1 MKHYLKTLFEPASV
15 AVFGASERE
24 GSVGTVVLRNLLAD
38 GFKGRIF
45 PVNPRHDE
53 VQGQRC
59 YRSLD
64 NVDETVDLAVVAAPA
79 RVVPEIIEQCGRTG
93 IRNAVI
99 LSAGFREVGSQGR
112 KLEAQVISSARRYG
126 LRFVGPNCLGIM
138 RPEIGFNATFNKGGA
153 HVGKLA
159 LVSQSGAL
167 CTAILDW
174 AWGQEIGF
182 SSVISMGI
190 SADIGFG
197 EVLDYLVYDHQTE
210 SILLYIEGIGN
221 SRAFMS
227 GLRAAARVKPVMVVK
242 VGRHE
247 SAARAVLSHT
257 GALVGADDVFDAA
270 MRRAGVV
277 RGRRI
282 NDLFNVAT
290 VLESGQRTHG
300 DRLTIV
306 TNGGGPAAIAS
317 DHATD
322 LGIPLARL
330 APETISQLDAELPPT
345 WSHGNPVDIIGDAG
359 ADRYEKAIRIC
370 QRDPNTDGV
379 MVILSPQAMTD
390 PLRVAQAVV
399 GLAKDSRKPLLT
411 CWMGGGQV
419 EPGRELMAHADVP
432 VFRTPE
438 SAVEGFS
445 YLASFYR
452 NQQLLLQTPGPIRRN
467 HQPDVEGARLIIEGV
482 LAEQR
487 TVLTELESSA
497 LLAAFGIPA
506 VRAGLARS
514 ATEALLLAQSIGFPV
529 AMKVYSLDI
538 SHKSDVGGVRLGIT
552 NSAGVQSA
560 YREII
565 DTVKQQKPEANIT
578 GVVVESMYNDANGR
592 ELLVGLNFD
601 PVFGPSVSFG
611 AGGTAVEVLR
621 DRAVA
626 LPPINRLLAEDMI
639 ARTRVAK
646 MLGPFRNMPAASL
659 EDIVQ
664 VLLRISEM
672 ACELPEI
679 RELDINPLIAN
690 ENGVVAVDAR
700 VVVAHYPAGRPPYAH
715 MAIPPYP
722 SHLVSKQQLPDGI
735 SLVIRPIRPEDAEI
749 ERDFVRYLSPQS
761 KYLRFMYNLSE
772 LSPEMLARFTQ
783 IDYDREMALIAVVD
797 KGGRETEIGVA
808 RYIINADGVSCEFAI
823 VVGDDWRRRGI
834 AGRLMGKLFECA
846 RDRGLELMEGFVLRD
861 NKEMIDFCKSLGFS
875 VERDPDDPQLVRVAR
890 ELNSRA
896 P

>member
-1 MKHYLKTLFEPASV
+1 MKHYLKTLFEPESIAL
-15 AVFGASERE
+15 FGASERE
-24 GSVGTVVLRNLLAD
+24 GSVGAVVLHNLLTEK
-38 GFKGRIF
+38 FKGTIF
-45 PVNPRHDE
+45 PINPRHDE

-59 YRSLD
+59 YQALGD
-64 NVDETVDLAVVAAPA
+64 VGHAVDLAVVAAPA
-79 RVVPEIIEQCGRTG
+79 NTVPDIIEQCGQAG

-99 LSAGFREVGSQGR
+99 LSAGFREVGKEGR
-112 KLEAQVISSARRYG
+112 KLEAQVLSSARHHG

-138 RPEIGFNATFNKGGA
+138 RPALGFNATFNKGGA
-153 HVGKLA
+153 HPGKLA

-174 AWGQEIGF
+174 AYDQEIGF

-197 EVLDYLVYDHQTE
+197 EVLDYLVYDQQTE
-210 SILLYIEGIGN
+210 SILLYIEGIE
-221 SRAFMS
+221 SARTFMS

-247 SAARAVLSHT
+247 SGARAVLSHT
-257 GALVGADDVFDAA
+257 GALVGADDVFEAA

-290 VLESGQRTHG
+290 VLESGQRARG

-322 LGIPLARL
+322 LGIPLAQL
-330 APETISQLDAELPPT
+330 APETIEQLDTVLPAT
-345 WSHGNPVDIIGDAG
+345 WSRGNPVDIIGDAS
-359 ADRYEKAIRIC
+359 AERYEKAIRIC

-379 MVILSPQAMTD
+379 IVILTPQAMTD
-390 PLRVAQAVV
+390 PLQVAQSVV

-419 EPGRELMAHADVP
+419 QSGRELLAHADVP
-432 VFRTPE
+432 GFRTPE

-445 YLASFYR
+445 YLANFYR
-452 NQQLLLQTPGPIRRN
+452 NQQLLLQTPGPMQRD
-467 HQPDVEGARLIIEGV
+467 HQPDVEGARLIIESV
-482 LAEQR
+482 LAERR
-487 TVLTELESSA
+487 TVLSELESMA
-497 LLAAFGIPA
+497 LLAAFRIPA

-514 ATEALLLAQSIGFPV
+514 ATEALLLAESIGFPV
-529 AMKVYSLDI
+529 AMKVYALDI

-552 NSAGVQSA
+552 NAAGVQSA

-565 DTVKQQKPEANIT
+565 EAVKLQKPEANVT

-626 LPPINRLLAEDMI
+626 LPPLNRLLAEDMI

-646 MLGPFRNMPAASL
+646 MLGPFRHMPAAAV
-659 EDIVQ
+659 EDVVQ
-664 VLLRISEM
+664 VLLRVSEM

-679 RELDINPLIAN
+679 KELDINPLIVN
-690 ENGVVAVDAR
+690 ENGAVAVDAR
-700 VVVAHYPAGRPPYAH
+700 VVVERYPAGRPPYAH

-722 SHLVSKQQLPDGI
+722 SHLVSKQRLPDGI
-735 SLVIRPIRPEDAEI
+735 SLVIRPIRPEDAVI

-761 KYLRFMYNLSE
+761 RYLRFMYSLAE

-797 KGGRETEIGVA
+797 KGSKETEIGVA
-808 RYIINADGVSCEFAI
+808 RYIINADGKSCEFAI
-823 VVGDDWRRRGI
+823 VVGDEWRHRGI
-834 AGRLMGKLFECA
+834 AGRLMDKLLECA
-846 RDRGLELMEGFVLRD
+846 RDRGLAVMEGFVLQD
-861 NKEMIDFCKSLGFS
+861 NKEMISFCRSLGFS
-875 VERDPDDPQLVRVAR
+875 VERDADDPQLVRVR
-890 ELNSRA
+890 KDL
-896 P
+896 